1 MERRIGVDELLDGI
15 GSGLVSEVF
24 ACGTA
29 VITPI
34 GELRN
39 DTGSYVIGGG
49 ETGETTAA
57 LRKNLLDIQYG
68 RAATPTAG
76 FAASSPLW
84 TTRDV
89 GWQFRAIWVTLSSCS
104 SLR

>member
-1 MERRIGVDELLDGI
+1 
-15 GSGLVSEVF
+15 
-24 ACGTA
+24 

-68 RAATPTAG
+68 RAADTH
-76 FAASSPLW
+76 
-84 TTRDV
+84 
-89 GWQFRAIWVTLSSCS
+89 GW
-104 SLR
+104 LRRIL